1 MANPSENKPLKA
13 IPILLERR
21 KFIRHP
27 LTMPLKYQVLKTSS
41 GLRQKEKPSE
51 TIDIS
56 QGGLMFSARRPV
68 KIDSK
73 IIVKMPFED
82 KVFNVPARVAH
93 CNRNPETRLY
103 EIGVC
108 FYRLKEAFKV
118 KLIEQ
123 IYLISEYRDL
133 RSLELGKAISLE
145 EASCEWIK
153 RYSRRFKRLYGW

>member
-1 MANPSENKPLKA
+1 MTNFPGNKPSKP
-13 IPILLERR
+13 IPILERR
-21 KFIRHP
+21 RFIRHP
-27 LTMPLKYQVLKTSS
+27 LTLPLRYQVLKTSS
-41 GLRQKEKPSE
+41 GSAQKEKFSE

-68 KIDSK
+68 EVDSK

-82 KVFNVPARVAH
+82 KVFKINACVAH
-93 CNRNPETRLY
+93 CNKNPETKLY

-133 RSLELGKAISLE
+133 RSLELGRVISLE
-145 EASCEWIK
+145 EASKEWIK
-153 RYSRRFKRLYGW
+153 RYSERFRRLYG

>member
-1 MANPSENKPLKA
+1 MHKPQEKKMVNA
-13 IPILLERR
+13 VPILERR
-21 KFIRHP
+21 RFIRHP
-27 LTMPLKYQVLKTSS
+27 LTLPLKFQVLKTRAGSD
-41 GLRQKEKPSE
+41 QKEGLSE

-68 KIDSK
+68 EVDSK

-82 KVFNVPARVAH
+82 KVFKIKARVAH
-93 CNRNPETRLY
+93 CNKNPETKLY

-133 RSLELGKAISLE
+133 RSLELGRPILLE
-145 EASCEWIK
+145 DASREWIK
-153 RYSRRFKRLYGW
+153 LYSEKFRRLYG